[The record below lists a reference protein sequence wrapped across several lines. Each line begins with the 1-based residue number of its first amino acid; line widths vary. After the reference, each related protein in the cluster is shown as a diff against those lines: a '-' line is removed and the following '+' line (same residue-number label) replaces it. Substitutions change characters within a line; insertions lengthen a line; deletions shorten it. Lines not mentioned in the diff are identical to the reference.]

1 MEKKVFKTGE
11 IITPEFMNQLQDAI
25 KETESE
31 VGEHYGEFEELVTA
45 LMSVFTSN
53 FDTYSVSK
61 DGFTATL
68 DGKRL
73 VIGNG
78 SISISLEPGNSG
90 LVISH
95 NGAGSVNVNPL
106 QGISFYGPG
115 ADGLELKRNLI
126 KIIGSLQGSA
136 FPVEIKVI
144 DGKLYIDTTLRIG
157 GGLDVNGNEIKSFTG
172 RIPDSGYY
180 FIITPD
186 EILLDG
192 GVGAFSSRPKFYVR
206 KNGAVYDVS
215 GIGNLSVDS
224 VKYTSAAVPNSLTTN
239 DDCDDLDNYYNRYK
253 NKEFVYRIPDAYGH
267 AGGVVQMSTPFYL
280 NSNSEDVGKTVSIIN
295 IGNIDLEVIYK
306 VGDGTRLIFIPV
318 SHGKKFIC
326 SQYGNDKIWVPL
338 D

>member
-11 IITPEFMNQLQDAI
+11 IITPEFMNQLQDAV

-31 VGEHYGEFEELVTA
+31 VSEHYDEFEELVTA
-45 LMSVFTSN
+45 LMRVFTSN

-95 NGAGSVNVNPL
+95 NGAGNVNVGSTN
-106 QGISFYGPG
+106 ISFNGPG
-115 ADGLELKRNLI
+115 SDGLELGRNLI
-126 KIIGSLQGSA
+126 KIIGSLQGSN

-172 RIPDSGYY
+172 RTPDTGYY

-206 KNGAVYDVS
+206 KNGSVYDVS
-215 GIGNLSVDS
+215 GIGNLSVHS
-224 VKYTSAAVPNSLTTN
+224 VKYTSAAVPNSMTTN

-253 NKEFVYRIPDAYGH
+253 NKEFVYRRPDEYVH
-267 AGGVVQMSTPFYL
+267 AGAVVQMSTPFYL
-280 NSNSEDVGKTVSIIN
+280 NSNSEDVGKTVSIMN
-295 IGNIDLEVIYK
+295 IGNIDLEVVYK
-306 VGDGTRLIFIPV
+306 VWDGTRSITIPA
-318 SHGKKFIC
+318 SHGKKFVC
-326 SQYGNDKIWVPL
+326 TQYGNDKIWLPL